1 MSPGLNEHDLNYIK
15 FKFKLSLYD
24 IIASTNSAFDIKL
37 LRNLNWKLW
46 KEELE
51 KKKIIPTSFLKL
63 IKIWLFI
70 TKSVFGNDFKKRL

>member
-1 MSPGLNEHDLNYIK
+1 MSQGLNEHDLNYIK

-51 KKKIIPTSFLKL
+51 KKKNYTYIIFEIDKNM
-63 IKIWLFI
+63 I
-70 TKSVFGNDFKKRL
+70 VYN

>member
-1 MSPGLNEHDLNYIK
+1 MSQGLNELDLNDIK

-37 LRNLNWKLW
+37 LWNLNWKLW

-51 KKKIIPTSFLKL
+51 KKKNYTYIIFEIDKN
-63 IKIWLFI
+63 II
-70 TKSVFGNDFKKRL
+70 VYN